1 LNRQVGYGLAVV
13 AAGVTVYYAFPLFV
27 AVISVGELCPYSP
40 AGTTL
45 CSESSV
51 TGDEPEPAV
60 TEAGLRYRG
69 RTADGAEVCFTLTRE
84 RDAWVEI
91 GFLFVRASR
100 CPEGATGRTYVTG
113 PEPLPSSGRL
123 ATQGFTETI
132 RGTRATGV
140 LGDTTICANKRFKW
154 NARLVP

>member
-1 LNRQVGYGLAVV
+1 M
-13 AAGVTVYYAFPLFV
+13 TVYYAFPLFV

-60 TEAGLRYRG
+60 VPTTPEERESSPLCTEAGLRYRG
-69 RTADGAEVCFTLTRE
+69 RTAEGAEVCFTLTRE

-123 ATQGFTETI
+123 ATQGFTGTI